1 MDFELIFWVV
11 AGIAGLISIGVLWAL
26 VKKNSMNYVEW
37 VEEYDQ

>member
-26 VKKNSMNYVEW
+26 AKKNSMNYVEW